1 MNKQLVFS
9 IQQNEFLNIDFE
21 SNNATETLEEK
32 CKKLKYVSLYLVFL
46 FATSITFN
54 LALLM
59 CFMLIKSLREA
70 PQNTFVIAL
79 CMLNLAG
86 TLFEVPPILTSN
98 FACRWIWAYQ
108 SCVFTAFMM
117 YWIGCSSIYL
127 LVALSIE
134 RLYIIYEPLS
144 VRYVNRSLYVKAVV
158 ACLLFGLVW
167 PLLPL
172 FGWSHYSFEGY
183 DTSCSVEWSERS
195 MNVMSYNI
203 TILIFV
209 FVIPL
214 FILVYTNVKL
224 IYAVSIDLIN
234 LLLLNNRINFYFV
247 QVEWDEQATEK
258 HDFDEKYGKKD
269 LIGTTFNGDR
279 DYIDR

>member
-1 MNKQLVFS
+1 MNQPLAFL
-9 IQQNEFLNIDFE
+9 IQPNEFSNIDFE
-21 SNNATETLEEK
+21 SNNVTDTFEEK

-46 FATSITFN
+46 FAASLTFN

-59 CFMLIKSLREA
+59 CFMGIKSLRSA

-86 TLFEVPPILTSN
+86 TLLELPPIMTSN

-108 SCVFTAFMM
+108 SCIFTAFFM

-158 ACLLFGLVW
+158 ACILLGLVW

-195 MNVMSYNI
+195 MNVISYNI
-203 TILIFV
+203 TILFFV

-214 FILVYTNVKL
+214 LILVYTNVKL
-224 IYAVSIDLIN
+224 IYAVSI
-234 LLLLNNRINFYFV
+234 FTY
-247 QVEWDEQATEK
+247 
-258 HDFDEKYGKKD
+258 
-269 LIGTTFNGDR
+269 
-279 DYIDR
+279 